1 MSNEAPDVAGRDLP
15 PLPPERVA
23 ELFREGAI
31 VPLPEPHCDGM
42 NGLCDCGGLD
52 PAAPGRGHPYFLE
65 EAAAL
70 RELHLLKSGG
80 YGTGADPFANF
91 TAVSAVTGRG
101 RYEYPIER
109 IVEKVTRLRSLI
121 QQGRISELAEEYRD
135 IAGLSLCAVAML
147 REDEPDATR
156 P

>member
-1 MSNEAPDVAGRDLP
+1 MSDCPDVSGRDLP
-15 PLPPERVA
+15 PLPPERLKA
-23 ELFREGAI
+23 LIDEGAI
-31 VPLPEPHCDGM
+31 IPLPDERP
-42 NGLCDCGGLD
+42 LPF
-52 PAAPGRGHPYFLE
+52 PAAGQGHPYFLE
-65 EAAAL
+65 ENEAL
-70 RELHLLKSGG
+70 RDLHLLKSGG

-91 TAVSAVTGRG
+91 TAVAAVTGRA

-121 QQGRISELAEEYRD
+121 DQGRIAELAEEYRD
-135 IAGLSLCAVAML
+135 IAGLSLCGVAML